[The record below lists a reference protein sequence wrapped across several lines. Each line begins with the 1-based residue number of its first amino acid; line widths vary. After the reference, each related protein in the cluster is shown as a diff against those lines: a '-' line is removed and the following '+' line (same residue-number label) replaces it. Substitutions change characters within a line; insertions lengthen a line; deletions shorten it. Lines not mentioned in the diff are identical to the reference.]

1 MAGAGAA
8 VLDREVEAT
17 REDGKAKPE
26 RGPGFLHGAAT
37 FFSLNSLCAERNTLA
52 RWPLFE

>member
-37 FFSLNSLCAERNTLA
+37 FFSLNGLCAERNTLA
-52 RWPLFE
+52 CWPLFE